1 MRSIRVL
8 LLCITLVRCYSDTC
22 DKDDLMCQDQ
32 AVNSVTDINTR
43 LQQVEK
49 LEKTNLNRAY
59 EEMKSLYLSDPENP
73 QVLFLMC
80 KVQRALYAKLHVK
93 MRDIGKPEL
102 LHPSIEHLKKI
113 LRMEKE
119 KVSDEFHAEVA
130 DFAMV
135 TAMATTNKTLSVQ
148 LMEAALERKQNTA
161 IGMDKYR
168 EMFEY
173 LAEELFFAK
182 EYSKAVDMIDVIR
195 RMFKPPHME
204 LNFIKAFI
212 GRLEALTYCA
222 NSIKIVLIQVQ

>member
-1 MRSIRVL
+1 MGSPRVI
-8 LLCITLVRCYSDTC
+8 LLCIAFVKCSGDTC
-22 DKDDLMCQDQ
+22 DKDDIMCQNPRE
-32 AVNSVTDINTR
+32 NSVTDISTR
-43 LQQVEK
+43 LLEVEK
-49 LEKTNLNRAY
+49 LQKTNLNRAY
-59 EEMKSLYLSDPENP
+59 EEMKSLYLSEPEDP

-119 KVSDEFHAEVA
+119 KVSDKFHAEVA
-130 DFAMV
+130 DFAMA
-135 TAMATTNKTLSVQ
+135 TAMATSNKTLSVQ
-148 LMEAALERKQNTA
+148 LMEAALERKQNVV

-173 LAEELFFAK
+173 LAEEMFLAK
-182 EYSKAVDMIDVIR
+182 EYSKCVDMIDTIR
-195 RMFKPPHME
+195 MMFKPPHME

-212 GRLEALTYCA
+212 GR
-222 NSIKIVLIQVQ
+222 